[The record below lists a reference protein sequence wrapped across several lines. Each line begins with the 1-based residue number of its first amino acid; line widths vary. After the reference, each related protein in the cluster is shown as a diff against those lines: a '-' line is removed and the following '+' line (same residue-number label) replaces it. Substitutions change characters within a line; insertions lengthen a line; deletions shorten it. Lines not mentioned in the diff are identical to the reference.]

1 MHFYIRK
8 RQAGLNYLLQSH
20 PSPWSPNN
28 LDLVYSNINVTMA
41 DDWDPKE
48 TKFIENIRSENLIY
62 LNERLL
68 DSRS

>member
-1 MHFYIRK
+1 
-8 RQAGLNYLLQSH
+8 
-20 PSPWSPNN
+20 
-28 LDLVYSNINVTMA
+28 MA

-48 TKFIENIRSENLIY
+48 TKFIENIRSEKLIY